1 MRIKQSLLTST
12 SRGQA
17 PQDYNPVKKRKT
29 MIKKEYIQPST
40 DVFNVEVQAVLAD
53 FSVNSGD
60 DGIVADPDPDEDD
73 DDNRARHTYNT
84 WEDEED

>member
-1 MRIKQSLLTST
+1 
-12 SRGQA
+12 
-17 PQDYNPVKKRKT
+17 

-73 DDNRARHTYNT
+73 DDNRARTTYKT

>member
-1 MRIKQSLLTST
+1 
-12 SRGQA
+12 
-17 PQDYNPVKKRKT
+17 

-60 DGIVADPDPDEDD
+60 DGIVADPNPDEDD

>member
-1 MRIKQSLLTST
+1 
-12 SRGQA
+12 
-17 PQDYNPVKKRKT
+17 

-60 DGIVADPDPDEDD
+60 DGIVADPDPDEGD
-73 DDNRARHTYNT
+73 DDNRARTTYNT

>member
-1 MRIKQSLLTST
+1 
-12 SRGQA
+12 
-17 PQDYNPVKKRKT
+17 

-60 DGIVADPDPDEDD
+60 DGIVADPDPDEGD